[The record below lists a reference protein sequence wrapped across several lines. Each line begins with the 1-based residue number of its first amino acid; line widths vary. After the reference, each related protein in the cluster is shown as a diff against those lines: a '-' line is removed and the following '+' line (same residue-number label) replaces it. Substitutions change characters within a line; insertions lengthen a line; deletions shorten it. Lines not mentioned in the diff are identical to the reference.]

1 MEASLG
7 SHRAREDISRK
18 ARKHGGWGKGQ
29 MEGNGKMSYA
39 ATGDTYKGGWK
50 MGKRSGAGQLVCSN
64 GIVWSGEWVEDE
76 LEDEEPGSLLEAI
89 EYCHSEQLGSWL
101 GTEGAT
107 DWLQRVV
114 LRLLNGGPRAAV
126 GVPGVEGAAPEADLA
141 RKRLR
146 SWEADLARIETDF
159 QATEEEAEEEEEEED
174 QKEEEEEEA
183 PDLLMYTGMFRTA
196 MDMLSDAGE
205 LLRVVEVNSDDEED
219 GDTS

>member
-1 MEASLG
+1 MP
-7 SHRAREDISRK
+7 
-18 ARKHGGWGKGQ
+18 
-29 MEGNGKMSYA
+29 
-39 ATGDTYKGGWK
+39 T
-50 MGKRSGAGQLVCSN
+50 
-64 GIVWSGEWVEDE
+64 E

-114 LRLLNGGPRAAV
+114 LRLLNGGPRAA
-126 GVPGVEGAAPEADLA
+126 LA

-146 SWEADLARIETDF
+146 SWEADLARIEADF
-159 QATEEEAEEEEEEED
+159 QATEEEAEKEEEEED
-174 QKEEEEEEA
+174 QKEEEEEA

-205 LLRVVEVNSDDEED
+205 LLRVVEVSSDDEED